1 MKLTETDET
10 RRKLQLDEVRVNH
23 QTKYSGIKER
33 VVKFMC
39 NDMKSVTVPDKK
51 VKAGTRYRL
60 ASLEHRYEKF
70 LAECERVDDIV

>member
-1 MKLTETDET
+1 
-10 RRKLQLDEVRVNH
+10 
-23 QTKYSGIKER
+23 
-33 VVKFMC
+33 MC